1 MAQQEEG
8 ALVALT
14 EDYLIPIETYKEVV
28 YTCSSWWVGGVVSMP
43 IIYITLN
50 AIQAQNLGS
59 QYRIKSDG
67 GGGGGGYDGDKT
79 EGGK

>member
-1 MAQQEEG
+1 M
-8 ALVALT
+8 
-14 EDYLIPIETYKEVV
+14 
-28 YTCSSWWVGGVVSMP
+28 VSMP

-67 GGGGGGYDGDKT
+67 GGGGGYDGDKT

>member
-1 MAQQEEG
+1 
-8 ALVALT
+8 
-14 EDYLIPIETYKEVV
+14 
-28 YTCSSWWVGGVVSMP
+28 MP